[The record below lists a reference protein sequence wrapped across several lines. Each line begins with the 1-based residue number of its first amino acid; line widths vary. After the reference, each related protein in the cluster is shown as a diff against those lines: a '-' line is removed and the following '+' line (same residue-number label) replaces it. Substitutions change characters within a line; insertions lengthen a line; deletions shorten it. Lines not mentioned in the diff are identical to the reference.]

1 MVRKSAA
8 ALAAGCSV
16 VVKPSEETPLSA
28 LALAELGDQAGI
40 PRGVFNVVTSD
51 RVGTPVVGE
60 EMCTNPTIQAVSFTG
75 SCAVGKCLY
84 EKCSGSVKRL
94 TLELGGN
101 APFIVFPSADID
113 LTMRALNAAKFHNN
127 GQTCIGANRVLVH
140 SSRLQEVL
148 ERCERLL
155 EGKKVGNGMEDGV
168 ELGPLINQS
177 GVDKVTRHVTDAV
190 SKGGKVLIGG
200 KRIPGRGYFYEPT
213 LITGL
218 SQEMEVWREET
229 FGPVIFV
236 RSFETEEEAIQLANN
251 VKEGLAAYIISS
263 EYQQIFRVTSQLQ
276 FGIIGVNEGAIRSV
290 VAPFGGVKESGFG
303 REGGLQ
309 GLDEYLQYKFVC
321 TGGLN

>member
-1 MVRKSAA
+1 M
-8 ALAAGCSV
+8 
-16 VVKPSEETPLSA
+16 
-28 LALAELGDQAGI
+28 
-40 PRGVFNVVTSD
+40 
-51 RVGTPVVGE
+51 
-60 EMCTNPTIQAVSFTG
+60 
-75 SCAVGKCLY
+75 GKCLY

-101 APFIVFPSADID
+101 APFIIFPSADID

-148 ERCERLL
+148 ERCERLVG
-155 EGKKVGNGMEDGV
+155 GKKVGNGMEDGV

-251 VKEGLAAYIISS
+251 VSHFVKIYHACY
-263 EYQQIFRVTSQLQ
+263 
-276 FGIIGVNEGAIRSV
+276 RSV
-290 VAPFGGVKESGFG
+290 LGERGTRCLRHQF
-303 REGGLQ
+303 
-309 GLDEYLQYKFVC
+309 
-321 TGGLN
+321 